1 MERNVF
7 AKEVKYLKGVGP
19 VRADAL
25 AQIGINN
32 CRDLLHFYPRRY
44 LDHTNV
50 SRVIDL
56 NTEGETVTII
66 GTVVSTEVIS
76 GRFNE
81 RFEVDVRDD
90 CGGRLKLV
98 WFKGFKWLGRF
109 FVEGYRIALTGDVS
123 SKYGG
128 RWTMVHPD
136 FDRLDENSP
145 RLSTAR
151 IIALYPGSARLQ
163 AVGLS
168 SRTFRHIVFQLIKT
182 RGLEFPNVLPEWVQ
196 EEYTLL
202 DGRVA
207 LRAIHFPKSHD
218 ELNKARQRLKFEEL
232 FFFQLMLRQSKK
244 IRTKRKGIRLNVQGS
259 RYSQFINDELPFEL
273 TQDQKKALDDIKR
286 DMLSGHPMY
295 RMLQGDV
302 GCGKTIVAVAALIL
316 VVDSK
321 YQGAFMAPTEVLA
334 EQQYASLRG
343 YLDPIDIRV
352 RLLVG
357 GQRKRLREQTLEE
370 IANGSVDIVVGTH
383 AVFQEQVKFKN
394 LALAVID
401 EQHRFGVE
409 QRATLFAKGKN
420 PHILL
425 MTATPIPRSLALA
438 VRGNLGITTI
448 RQLPKG
454 RKRVVTK
461 LFRDK
466 YRSEMERLVLQQ
478 LSEGRQAYIV
488 YPQVKESEGSDLKNA
503 EAGFRAWQQLCGG
516 YTVQLVHSK
525 MKSSHKETAMAQF
538 KSGET
543 QVLVTTTIIGV
554 GVDVPNATVIVIEHA
569 ERFGLS
575 QLHQLRGRV
584 GRGKHQSY
592 CVLMADWRQSHES
605 RERLNVIL
613 RTTDG
618 FEISE
623 ADLKL
628 RGAGD
633 FFGTRQSGMPELRIA
648 DISEDMPILEQAQE
662 AVSRIWEQ
670 DQDLI
675 QPENQIMRTYFETF
689 VLARLEGYA
698 RTG

>member
-1 MERNVF
+1 MAQYVF
-7 AKEVKYLKGVGP
+7 AEGIKYLKGVGP
-19 VRADAL
+19 ARADAL
-25 AQIGINN
+25 AQVGIKT
-32 CRDLLHFYPRRY
+32 CRDLLHFYPRRH

-56 NTEGETVTII
+56 KAEGETVTII
-66 GTVVSTEVIS
+66 GTVVATKVIS
-76 GRFNE
+76 GRHRE
-81 RFEVDVRDD
+81 RFEVDVHDD
-90 CGGRLKLV
+90 WGGRLKLV
-98 WFKGFKWLGRF
+98 WFKGFRWIRRF
-109 FVEGYRIALTGDVS
+109 FVEGYRIAFTGDVS

-136 FDRLDENSP
+136 FDRLDESGP

-151 IIALYPGSARLQ
+151 IISLYPGSARLQ

-168 SRTFRHIVFQLIKT
+168 SRTFRNIIYQLIKK
-182 RGLEFPNVLPEWVQ
+182 RGLEFPQVLPEWVQ
-196 EEYTLL
+196 EKYDLL

-218 ELNKARQRLKFEEL
+218 ELRKAKRRLKFEEL
-232 FFFQLMLRQSKK
+232 FFLQLMLRQIKK
-244 IRTKRKGIRLNVQGS
+244 MRAKRKGIRLEVQGS
-259 RYSQFINDELPFEL
+259 RCSQFIDQVLTFEL
-273 TQDQKKALDDIKR
+273 TQDQKKALHEIKR
-286 DMLSGHPMY
+286 DMQSGHPMY

-302 GCGKTIVAVAALIL
+302 GCGKTVVAVAALIL
-316 VVDSK
+316 VVDSEF
-321 YQGAFMAPTEVLA
+321 QGAFMAPTEVLA
-334 EQQYASLRG
+334 EQQFASLQR
-343 YLDPIDIRV
+343 YLEPIGIRV
-352 RLLVG
+352 CLLVG
-357 GQRKRLREQTLEE
+357 GQRKRLREQILQE
-370 IANGSVDIVVGTH
+370 IASGSVDIVVGTH

-409 QRATLFAKGKN
+409 QRATLFAKGNN
-420 PHILL
+420 PHMLL
-425 MTATPIPRSLALA
+425 MTATPIPRSLALT
-438 VRGNLGITTI
+438 VYGDLGITTI
-448 RQLPKG
+448 REFPKG

-466 YRSEMERLVLQQ
+466 YRSEMEKLVLQQ

-488 YPQVKESEGSDLKNA
+488 YPQVEESESSDLKNA
-503 EAGFRAWQQLCGG
+503 EAGFRAWQQLCDGHSVG
-516 YTVQLVHSK
+516 LVHGK
-525 MKSSHKETAMAQF
+525 MKSSDKEAVMAQF

-543 QVLVTTTIIGV
+543 QVLVATTVIEV
-554 GVDVPNATVIVIEHA
+554 GVDTPNATVMVIEHA

-592 CVLMADWRQSHES
+592 CVLMADWRQSIES

-662 AVSRIWEQ
+662 AVRRIWEQ
-670 DQDLI
+670 DRDLI
-675 QPENQIMRTYFETF
+675 RPEYQVMRTYFETF
-689 VLARLEGYA
+689 VLARMEGYA